1 MAAPPPPRMPL
12 PAKESVEQ
20 IVVSRTI
27 TRGEQTRYVIALI
40 ATISFFLLL
49 RISLFL
55 TPSPFQAVAAA
66 LSGPIGLIWGYY
78 FGTKKG
84 GEEKHEE

>member
-1 MAAPPPPRMPL
+1 MAGQPPQTAPL

-20 IVVSRTI
+20 VVVSRKVI
-27 TRGEQTRYVIALI
+27 REEQTRYVIALI

-49 RISLFL
+49 GISLFL
-55 TPSPFQAVAAA
+55 NPSPFQAVAAA

-78 FGTKKG
+78 FGTKKSD
-84 GEEKHEE
+84 KHPET